1 MSKLTVDYHILKNV
15 IAKAYTIILDENG
28 RGNREQ
34 IRALEPAY
42 ETLLK
47 FQNLF
52 NNLNLYSLFSID
64 GNQDIVKLCYRDLAV
79 GSLYNRIATLYLIDR
94 SHNPTNITLD
104 KIIDDEFVDVYNAY
118 LATKKITSEKYQKDL
133 YPIEGSEDNAAFR
146 SGYLDLHEK
155 MLYLLNVN
163 LVFYIKQI
171 HDEIFGVEEL
181 EMHTTTDAN

>member
-15 IAKAYTIILDENG
+15 IAKAYSVTLDENG
-28 RGNREQ
+28 HGNREQ
-34 IRALEPAY
+34 IRSLEPAAY
-42 ETLLK
+42 ETLLN

-52 NNLNLYSLFSID
+52 NNLNLYLLFSIES
-64 GNQDIVKLCYRDLAV
+64 NQDIVKLCYCDLAV

-104 KIIDDEFVDVYNAY
+104 KIIDDEFGDVYNAY

-133 YPIEGSEDNAAFR
+133 YPIEDGDAGFR
-146 SGYLDLHEK
+146 IRHLNEREK
-155 MLYLLNVN
+155 ILYLLNVN

-171 HDEIFGVEEL
+171 HDEIFGVNEL
-181 EMHTTTDAN
+181 EMHTTTDTN